1 MEICDQL
8 KNGHEKVN
16 GHIEKS
22 LSTQQKAF
30 ETRIKYIRSA
40 HEKFKW
46 KLNYLAKLKREGKRA
61 EDPQVKSV
69 HDEAVNTLTIASS
82 GMRTTI
88 ETVDAFKRKCMQ
100 QRSVTDDHNLS
111 LQSYLYEIAH
121 YNKQIDFCR
130 EYQTPQLSQ
139 VITKAKERVE
149 SSKQNGEGEVKM
161 EVGLETMLKLCSDKK
176 NGRT

>member
-1 MEICDQL
+1 
-8 KNGHEKVN
+8 
-16 GHIEKS
+16 
-22 LSTQQKAF
+22 
-30 ETRIKYIRSA
+30 
-40 HEKFKW
+40 
-46 KLNYLAKLKREGKRA
+46 
-61 EDPQVKSV
+61 
-69 HDEAVNTLTIASS
+69 
-82 GMRTTI
+82 MRTTI